1 MRNVFNDYLPDVWI
15 HLDNYKGDMCGP
27 EKGFGAAVRIETDSG
42 VILSNDSIYS
52 TESMPEDF
60 GKDLALKMLSEL
72 MYETTIDSFM

>member
-1 MRNVFNDYLPDVWI
+1 MFNDYLPDVWI

-52 TESMPEDF
+52 SESMPEDF